1 MDFHVVLL
9 ELHNDKQWS
18 MSGDTYEGLTWL
30 DESPK
35 PTEELL
41 RSQYSEA
48 LQISLNKKRVTEIK
62 KQLEEIDL
70 KTIRPLRDNEMDRL
84 AELEGQANTLRQEM
98 RALLA

>member
-1 MDFHVVLL
+1 M
-9 ELHNDKQWS
+9 
-18 MSGDTYEGLTWL
+18 
-30 DESPK
+30 
-35 PTEELL
+35 
-41 RSQYSEA
+41 
-48 LQISLNKKRVTEIK
+48 TEIK